1 MTVRLCLVCLDVH
14 LYTYLHLHMNTHA
27 HSHTVVSVG
36 LNSTEHMVSE
46 DVQSVSICAVL
57 RGEADFQI
65 QASLRTVDGTA
76 KGKHFTTSLSYLVT
90 AESNVDSFH
99 D

>member
-1 MTVRLCLVCLDVH
+1 
-14 LYTYLHLHMNTHA
+14 MNTYA

-36 LNSTEHMVSE
+36 LNSTERVVLE
-46 DVQSVSICAVL
+46 DVRSVSICAVL

-65 QASLRTVDGTA
+65 QALLRTVDGTA
-76 KGKHFTTSLSYLVT
+76 KGKYSSLSYLVT

>member
-14 LYTYLHLHMNTHA
+14 LYTYLHTHMNTYA

-36 LNSTEHMVSE
+36 LNSTERVVLE
-46 DVQSVSICAVL
+46 DVRSVSICAVL

-65 QASLRTVDGTA
+65 QALLRTVDGTA
-76 KGKHFTTSLSYLVT
+76 KGKYSSLSYLVT

>member
-1 MTVRLCLVCLDVH
+1 MCLDVH

-36 LNSTEHMVSE
+36 LNSTEHVVSE

-65 QASLRTVDGTA
+65 QALLQTVDGTA
-76 KGKHFTTSLSYLVT
+76 KGKHFTTSLIAQVCI
-90 AESNVDSFH
+90 AM
-99 D
+99 